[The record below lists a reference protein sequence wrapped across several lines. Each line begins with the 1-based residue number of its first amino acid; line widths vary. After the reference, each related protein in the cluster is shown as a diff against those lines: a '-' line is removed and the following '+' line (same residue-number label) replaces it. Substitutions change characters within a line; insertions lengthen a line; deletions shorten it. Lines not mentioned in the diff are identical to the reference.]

1 MFSNVFVCF
10 FLFVCLSL
18 SSSFCQFSFSSN
30 LLPSPFYSS
39 ESIKEKQTE
48 MASFLILPPFD
59 RLASANSS
67 NYIYVTLL
75 TWQPDIHFSSVKWKG
90 RFCLISFSFFF
101 SSLLRSFFV
110 FVFGCMLHDWE
121 IRVFF
126 FYVRT
131 LRIRVRKRVLSLL
144 IIRGH

>member
-10 FLFVCLSL
+10 FWFVCLSL
-18 SSSFCQFSFSSN
+18 SSFCQFSFSSN
-30 LLPSPFYSS
+30 SPFYSL
-39 ESIKEKQTE
+39 ESIKERQTE

-101 SSLLRSFFV
+101 SSLLRSFFC
-110 FVFGCMLHDWE
+110 FCFWLHVAWLGNQG
-121 IRVFF
+121 VCFF
-126 FYVRT
+126 FMFAHSGLGCV
-131 LRIRVRKRVLSLL
+131 S
-144 IIRGH
+144 GCFHC